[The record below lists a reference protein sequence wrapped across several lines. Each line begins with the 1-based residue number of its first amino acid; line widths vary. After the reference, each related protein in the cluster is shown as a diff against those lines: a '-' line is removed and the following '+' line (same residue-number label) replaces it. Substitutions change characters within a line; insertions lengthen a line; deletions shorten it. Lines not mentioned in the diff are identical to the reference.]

1 MLKIIQGPLLKLL
14 QLPRQFSFLQRTVG
28 TILSTLVTDCNGLK
42 IWPNLLLDL
51 LRISDERPAAVFTS
65 IEKICEDA
73 AFELIDFPETFKPFL
88 ETILTLLQ
96 QTTNITKDDIL
107 KSLLISIICHLIP
120 TQVTLLTENVTFL
133 LNCLLVHSESIDL
146 QISTC
151 RLLSTLIE
159 FYWTFLSPE
168 NMRNIFNYV
177 FICTSQSE
185 DRDLLKQCGEFWLF
199 QVQSDSAV
207 EQFQAAPEILF
218 KLIPLLVSRCVYD
231 EEDDEEELCAAM
243 EDLSVPDDE
252 EDLKPRHRKEK
263 KTTVN
268 EANFDVGEDID
279 ESDSFDVVNSLRKCS
294 AATLDGLSLAVDP
307 KLFLQIF
314 IPSFNTLVSS
324 SEWKQR
330 EGALLALG
338 AVAEGL
344 WKHLTEAGHLN
355 QIVPFLLANG
365 RTHPHPLVRS
375 MSLWSLSRISS
386 WLTAEIEDITC
397 NSSKD
402 LLEESLKILIGSL
415 GDANKRV
422 QQSATTAL
430 CKFLESSNAASF
442 FNENHRKSLVSAIFL
457 ALKCYQRRSLLILF
471 DLIRIFGQ
479 IDENLL
485 EFDQESFLYW
495 RQIVSD
501 LIDKLGPQSIS
512 DYSIFPVIEAL
523 MSILLLD
530 FNGKLL
536 NPEKRDEMEFKA
548 LSLAAQNLTVLNE
561 TKAEG
566 FADSIVSE
574 GLDEFLIAALD
585 LLAASTESSK
595 LTPSPH
601 LQPLLKNVLVASLS
615 FKESTAVRQSA
626 FALFGDYAVNNPNL
640 SIELE
645 SSYFEALK
653 LNLYPTTLSDVRNPL
668 LIVSMA
674 TATNAIW
681 SLGEYSLLQTVIP
694 ADILSHLIT
703 ILKDTPVLETGARIY
718 YENLAVCIGRILIKT
733 SVNVVDISG
742 AFLNRILNLLTTVEC
757 ELERSA
763 AFFGYL
769 KSSKLYLN
777 ERDYQL
783 LISKLND
790 LVDFQNNLLPDLSQ
804 ILIGFNHPQVDSSF
818 YSKLQPLLRHL
829 LTSKQ

>member
-1 MLKIIQGPLLKLL
+1 ML

-51 LRISDERPAAVFTS
+51 LKISGERPTAVFAS

-96 QTTNITKDDIL
+96 HTNVNAKNETL
-107 KSLLISIICHLIP
+107 KPLLLSIICYLIP
-120 TQVTLLTENVTFL
+120 TQVSLLTENVTFL
-133 LNCLLVHSESIDL
+133 LNCLLVPSECVQL

-168 NMRNIFNYV
+168 NIKTIFNYV
-177 FICTSQSE
+177 FTCTNQSE

-263 KTTVN
+263 KPTDETD
-268 EANFDVGEDID
+268 FDDEDEID
-279 ESDSFDVVNSLRKCS
+279 ESFDVVNSLRKCS

-324 SEWKQR
+324 TEWKQR

-344 WKHLTEAGHLN
+344 WKHLTDAGHLN
-355 QIVPFLLANG
+355 QIVPFLLANS
-365 RTHPHPLVRS
+365 RIHPHPLVRS
-375 MSLWSLSRISS
+375 MSLWTLSRISS
-386 WLTAEIEDITC
+386 WLTSDIEVGTY
-397 NSSKD
+397 NSTKD
-402 LLEESLKILIGSL
+402 LLEESLKILIVSL

-442 FNENHRKSLVSAIFL
+442 FHNNHRKSLLSAIFL

-485 EFDQESFLYW
+485 EFDEESFLYW

-501 LIDKLGPQSIS
+501 LIERLNPQSIADS
-512 DYSIFPVIEAL
+512 SIFPVIEAL

-536 NPEKRDEMEFKA
+536 NTEKRDELEFKA

-574 GLDEFLIAALD
+574 GLDDFLIAALD
-585 LLAASTESSK
+585 LLAAATESSK

-601 LQPLLKNVLVASLS
+601 LQPLLKNILVASLS
-615 FKESTAVRQSA
+615 FKESTTVRQSA
-626 FALFGDYAVNNPNL
+626 FALFGDYAALNNQNL
-640 SIELE
+640 LIEME
-645 SSYFEALK
+645 SSYFDALK
-653 LNLYPTTLSDVRNPL
+653 LNLYPTTLSDVRTPL

-681 SLGEYSLLQTVIP
+681 SLGELSLHTIVP
-694 ADILSHLIT
+694 TDILSHLIA

-718 YENLAVCIGRILIKT
+718 YENIAVCIGRILIKT
-733 SVNVVDISG
+733 SANIVEFSG
-742 AFLNRILNLLTTVEC
+742 AFLNRILNLLTTVES
-757 ELERSA
+757 ELERST
-763 AFFGYL
+763 AFVGYL

-783 LISKLND
+783 LLSKLND
-790 LVDFQNNLLPDLSQ
+790 LIDFQNNLLPDLSQ

-818 YSKLQPLLRHL
+818 YFKLQPLLRHL
-829 LTSKQ
+829 LTLKQ